1 MQWSYS
7 RFFWKNK
14 SLFTQLGREMKA
26 EVMNLLTIAETSFAA
41 AFNNDPSLTG
51 LEGRVTR
58 A

>member
-1 MQWSYS
+1 
-7 RFFWKNK
+7 
-14 SLFTQLGREMKA
+14 MKA